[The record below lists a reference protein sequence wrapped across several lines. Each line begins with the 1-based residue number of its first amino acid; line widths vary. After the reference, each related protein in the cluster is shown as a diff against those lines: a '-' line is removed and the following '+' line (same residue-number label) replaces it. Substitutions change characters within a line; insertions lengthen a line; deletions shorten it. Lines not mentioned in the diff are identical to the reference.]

1 MNLGDEIRRRFSE
14 QPPGTAES
22 AQNLESALEEARRAK
37 AQLAEVQAE
46 LAEAQRVKFR
56 MLEEQ
61 AEVQAELAEAQRVK
75 FRMLEEQGQLQAQL
89 EAVQAQLAEA
99 QAYIAELK
107 RQLFGSKGEP
117 LSAEQQAQL
126 EQLADDAQEQ
136 AKSPAPASQEVL
148 EEEEQAK
155 KERRKSKRPS
165 RHPLPATMETET
177 VTLEPENKHCP
188 RCGLEQHRIGEEV
201 SEEFEYIPA
210 KLIRRRTVRPKLA
223 CRCEEST
230 VVIAPMPP
238 RLLPQSKLGL
248 GLAVHLLLTRFDD
261 HLSFYRLEH
270 IFRERHGVEIPRQQM
285 VQWIEHI
292 AGWLKPIYEA
302 MWQEMKAGNYL
313 QIDET
318 PVKVLDRDVSGKTA
332 RGYLW
337 FYAVPRE
344 DVILEFCSS
353 RGQDAPN
360 KRLQG
365 FQGTIQTDAY
375 EVYEAVVKK
384 NPKIERI
391 GCLAH
396 ARRYVYKALQESL
409 GEAVWFIGRIRE
421 LYRIESAARALDH
434 AERHALRQA
443 QAPPLWAALQTRAEE
458 LRPKLLP
465 QSTMGKAVNYFLNEY
480 KALEG
485 YLRDGRFEIDNNLIE
500 NAIRPT
506 AVGRRRWLFIGHPQ
520 AGWRSAVIYSLLLSC
535 RRRGINPQSYLSD
548 VLNRLPSTKITEIHQ
563 LLPGHWK
570 PSSPNSS

>member
-1 MNLGDEIRRRFSE
+1 MNLREEIRRRFSE
-14 QPPGTAES
+14 QPPATAES
-22 AQNLESALEEARRAK
+22 TGNLEAALEEARRAK
-37 AQLAEVQAE
+37 AQLVEVQ
-46 LAEAQRVKFR
+46 K
-56 MLEEQ
+56 
-61 AEVQAELAEAQRVK
+61 
-75 FRMLEEQGQLQAQL
+75 QL
-89 EAVQAQLAEA
+89 EQEQRAKCQLAEA
-99 QAYIAELK
+99 LMEVQVQLAEAKAYIAELK

-117 LSAEQQAQL
+117 LSAEQEAQL

-136 AKSPAPASQEVL
+136 AKSPAPASLEVL
-148 EEEEQAK
+148 AEEEQAK

-165 RHPLPATMETET
+165 RHPLPSTMETET

-210 KLIRRRTVRPKLA
+210 KLIRRRTVRPKYA

-353 RGQDAPN
+353 RGQEAPN
-360 KRLQG
+360 QRLQG
-365 FQGTIQTDAY
+365 FQGPSRPTPMKCT
-375 EVYEAVVKK
+375 K
-384 NPKIERI
+384 RWS
-391 GCLAH
+391 
-396 ARRYVYKALQESL
+396 R
-409 GEAVWFIGRIRE
+409 RIR
-421 LYRIESAARALDH
+421 RSSESGAWRTPEGTSTRRCRNRWEKRSGSS
-434 AERHALRQA
+434 ERFVSCTASNM
-443 QAPPLWAALQTRAEE
+443 
-458 LRPKLLP
+458 RPVRWITPNAMLC
-465 QSTMGKAVNYFLNEY
+465 
-480 KALEG
+480 
-485 YLRDGRFEIDNNLIE
+485 GRCK
-500 NAIRPT
+500 R
-506 AVGRRRWLFIGHPQ
+506 
-520 AGWRSAVIYSLLLSC
+520 LLSGPPCKPAPRNYDRSCC
-535 RRRGINPQSYLSD
+535 RKAPWAR
-548 VLNRLPSTKITEIHQ
+548 PSTIF
-563 LLPGHWK
+563 
-570 PSSPNSS
+570 

>member
-1 MNLGDEIRRRFSE
+1 M
-14 QPPGTAES
+14 
-22 AQNLESALEEARRAK
+22 
-37 AQLAEVQAE
+37 
-46 LAEAQRVKFR
+46 
-56 MLEEQ
+56 
-61 AEVQAELAEAQRVK
+61 
-75 FRMLEEQGQLQAQL
+75 
-89 EAVQAQLAEA
+89 
-99 QAYIAELK
+99 
-107 RQLFGSKGEP
+107 
-117 LSAEQQAQL
+117 SAEQEAQL

-136 AKSPAPASQEVL
+136 AKSPAPASLEVL
-148 EEEEQAK
+148 EEEEEQAK

-177 VTLEPENKHCP
+177 VTLEPENKDCP

-210 KLIRRRTVRPKLA
+210 RLIRRRTVRPKYA

-396 ARRYVYKALQESL
+396 ARRYFYKALQESL
-409 GEAVWFIGRIRE
+409 GEAVWFIGKIRE
-421 LYRIESAARALDH
+421 LYRIEYAARALDH
-434 AERHALRQA
+434 TERHALRQV
-443 QAPPLWAALQTRAEE
+443 QAPPLWAVLQTRAEE

-548 VLNRLPSTKITEIHQ
+548 VLNRLPSIKITEIHQ

-570 PSSPNSS
+570 PSPPNTS

>member
-22 AQNLESALEEARRAK
+22 AQNLEAALEEARRAK
-37 AQLAEVQAE
+37 AQLAEAQAE

-56 MLEEQ
+56 MVEEQ
-61 AEVQAELAEAQRVK
+61 A
-75 FRMLEEQGQLQAQL
+75 QLQAQL

-117 LSAEQQAQL
+117 LSAEQEAQL
-126 EQLADDAQEQ
+126 EQLANDAQEQ

-148 EEEEQAK
+148 EEEEEEEQAK

-165 RHPLPATMETET
+165 RHPLPATMETVT
-177 VTLEPENKHCP
+177 VTLEPENKDCP

-353 RGQDAPN
+353 RGQEAPN

-409 GEAVWFIGRIRE
+409 GEAVWFIGKIRE
-421 LYRIESAARALDH
+421 LYRIESAARVLDH

-465 QSTMGKAVNYFLNEY
+465 QSTMGKAVNYFLNEH

-570 PSSPNSS
+570 PSPPNTS

>member
-1 MNLGDEIRRRFSE
+1 V
-14 QPPGTAES
+14 
-22 AQNLESALEEARRAK
+22 
-37 AQLAEVQAE
+37 LA
-46 LAEAQRVKFR
+46 
-56 MLEEQ
+56 
-61 AEVQAELAEAQRVK
+61 
-75 FRMLEEQGQLQAQL
+75 
-89 EAVQAQLAEA
+89 
-99 QAYIAELK
+99 
-107 RQLFGSKGEP
+107 
-117 LSAEQQAQL
+117 
-126 EQLADDAQEQ
+126 
-136 AKSPAPASQEVL
+136 
-148 EEEEQAK
+148 EEEQAK

-177 VTLEPENKHCP
+177 VTLEPENTHCP

-210 KLIRRRTVRPKLA
+210 KLIRRRTVRPKYA

-353 RGQDAPN
+353 RGQEAPN

-384 NPKIERI
+384 NPKIVRI

-396 ARRYVYKALQESL
+396 ARRYFYKALQESL
-409 GEAVWFIGRIRE
+409 GEAVWFIGKIRE
-421 LYRIESAARALDH
+421 LYRIEYAARALDH
-434 AERHALRQA
+434 TERHALRQV
-443 QAPPLWAALQTRAEE
+443 QAPPLWAVLQARAEE

-548 VLNRLPSTKITEIHQ
+548 VLNRLPSTKITQIQE
-563 LLPGHWK
+563 LLPAQWK
-570 PSSPNSS
+570 PPSANTS

>member
-1 MNLGDEIRRRFSE
+1 MNLRNEIRRRFSE

-22 AQNLESALEEARRAK
+22 ARNLEAALEEAQRAK
-37 AQLAEVQAE
+37 AELAEVQ
-46 LAEAQRVKFR
+46 K
-56 MLEEQ
+56 
-61 AEVQAELAEAQRVK
+61 
-75 FRMLEEQGQLQAQL
+75 QL
-89 EAVQAQLAEA
+89 EQEQRAKCQLAEA
-99 QAYIAELK
+99 LMEVQVQLAEAKAYIVELK

-117 LSAEQQAQL
+117 LSAEQEAQL
-126 EQLADDAQEQ
+126 DQLADDAQEQ
-136 AKSPAPASQEVL
+136 AKSPAPATLEVL

-177 VTLEPENKHCP
+177 VTLEPENTHCP

-210 KLIRRRTVRPKLA
+210 RLIRRRTVRPKYA

-318 PVKVLDRDVSGKTA
+318 PVKVLDRDVPGKTA

-360 KRLQG
+360 QRLQG

-375 EVYEAVVKK
+375 EVYEAH
-384 NPKIERI
+384 E
-391 GCLAH
+391 C
-396 ARRYVYKALQESL
+396 
-409 GEAVWFIGRIRE
+409 
-421 LYRIESAARALDH
+421 
-434 AERHALRQA
+434 
-443 QAPPLWAALQTRAEE
+443 
-458 LRPKLLP
+458 
-465 QSTMGKAVNYFLNEY
+465 
-480 KALEG
+480 

-548 VLNRLPSTKITEIHQ
+548 ALSRLPSTKITEIHQ

-570 PSSPNSS
+570 PSPPNTS

>member
-1 MNLGDEIRRRFSE
+1 MNLRNEIRRRFSE

-22 AQNLESALEEARRAK
+22 ARNLEAALEEAQRAK
-37 AQLAEVQAE
+37 AELAEVQ
-46 LAEAQRVKFR
+46 K
-56 MLEEQ
+56 
-61 AEVQAELAEAQRVK
+61 
-75 FRMLEEQGQLQAQL
+75 QL
-89 EAVQAQLAEA
+89 EQEQRAKCQLAEA
-99 QAYIAELK
+99 LMEVQVQLAEAKAYIVELK

-117 LSAEQQAQL
+117 LSVEQEAQL

-136 AKSPAPASQEVL
+136 AKSPAPASLEVL

-177 VTLEPENKHCP
+177 VTLEPENKYCP

-210 KLIRRRTVRPKLA
+210 KLIRRRTVRPKYA

-292 AGWLKPIYEA
+292 ARRLKPIYEA
-302 MWQEMKAGNYL
+302 MWQEMKAGNYLQIDETPGNYL

-353 RGQDAPN
+353 RGQEAPN

-384 NPKIERI
+384 NPKIVRI

-396 ARRYVYKALQESL
+396 ARRYFYKALQESL
-409 GEAVWFIGRIRE
+409 GEAVWFIGKIRE
-421 LYRIESAARALDH
+421 LYRIEYAARALDH
-434 AERHALRQA
+434 TERHALRQV

-548 VLNRLPSTKITEIHQ
+548 VLNRLPSIKITEIHQ

-570 PSSPNSS
+570 PSPPNTS

>member
-1 MNLGDEIRRRFSE
+1 MCLWMIGCICVIVLFFFFIEFWFFFFLLFISFFFFFFFSSRRRH
-14 QPPGTAES
+14 T
-22 AQNLESALEEARRAK
+22 R
-37 AQLAEVQAE
+37 
-46 LAEAQRVKFR
+46 
-56 MLEEQ
+56 
-61 AEVQAELAEAQRVK
+61 
-75 FRMLEEQGQLQAQL
+75 
-89 EAVQAQLAEA
+89 
-99 QAYIAELK
+99 YIGDWSSDMCSSDL
-107 RQLFGSKGEP
+107 
-117 LSAEQQAQL
+117 
-126 EQLADDAQEQ
+126 
-136 AKSPAPASQEVL
+136 
-148 EEEEQAK
+148 
-155 KERRKSKRPS
+155 
-165 RHPLPATMETET
+165 
-177 VTLEPENKHCP
+177 
-188 RCGLEQHRIGEEV
+188 
-201 SEEFEYIPA
+201 
-210 KLIRRRTVRPKLA
+210 
-223 CRCEEST
+223 
-230 VVIAPMPP
+230 
-238 RLLPQSKLGL
+238 
-248 GLAVHLLLTRFDD
+248 
-261 HLSFYRLEH
+261 H

-353 RGQDAPN
+353 RGQEAPN

-384 NPKIERI
+384 NPKIVRI

-396 ARRYVYKALQESL
+396 ARRYFYKALQESL
-409 GEAVWFIGRIRE
+409 GEAVWFIGKIRE
-421 LYRIESAARALDH
+421 LYRIEYAARWVYH
-434 AERHALRQA
+434 TERHALRQV
-443 QAPPLWAALQTRAEE
+443 QAPPLWAVLQARAEE

-480 KALEG
+480 KALEC

-520 AGWRSAVIYSLLLSC
+520 AGWRS
-535 RRRGINPQSYLSD
+535 
-548 VLNRLPSTKITEIHQ
+548 EIGRAHV
-563 LLPGHWK
+563 
-570 PSSPNSS
+570 

>member
-1 MNLGDEIRRRFSE
+1 MNLRDEIRRRFSE

-22 AQNLESALEEARRAK
+22 ARNLEAALEEVQRAK
-37 AQLAEVQAE
+37 AELAEVQ
-46 LAEAQRVKFR
+46 K
-56 MLEEQ
+56 
-61 AEVQAELAEAQRVK
+61 
-75 FRMLEEQGQLQAQL
+75 QL
-89 EAVQAQLAEA
+89 EQEQRAKCQLAEA
-99 QAYIAELK
+99 LMEVQVQLAEAKAYIAELK

-117 LSAEQQAQL
+117 LSAEQEAQL
-126 EQLADDAQEQ
+126 EQLTNDAQEQ
-136 AKSPAPASQEVL
+136 AKSPAPASLEVL

-165 RHPLPATMETET
+165 RHPLPPTLETET
-177 VTLEPENKHCP
+177 VTLEPESTHC
-188 RCGLEQHRIGEEV
+188 RHCGQQQHRIGEEV
-201 SEEFEYIPA
+201 TEEFEYIPA
-210 KLIRRRTVRPKLA
+210 KLIRRRTVRPKYA

-248 GLAVHLLLTRFDD
+248 GLAVQLLLTRFDD

-285 VQWIEHI
+285 VQWTEHI
-292 AGWLKPIYEA
+292 AGWLKPIYDA

-396 ARRYVYKALQESL
+396 ARRYFYKALQESL
-409 GEAVWFIGRIRE
+409 GEAVWFIGKIRE

-434 AERHALRQA
+434 TERHALRQV

-465 QSTMGKAVNYFLNEY
+465 QSTMGKAVNYFLNEH
-480 KALEG
+480 KALHG

-570 PSSPNSS
+570 PSPPNTS

>member
-1 MNLGDEIRRRFSE
+1 MNLRDEIRKRFSE

-22 AQNLESALEEARRAK
+22 ARNLEAALEEARRAK

-46 LAEAQRVKFR
+46 LAEAQRVKSR

-75 FRMLEEQGQLQAQL
+75 FQMLEEQGQLQAQL

-99 QAYIAELK
+99 KAYIAELK

-117 LSAEQQAQL
+117 LSAEQEAQL

-136 AKSPAPASQEVL
+136 AKSPAPASLEVL

-177 VTLEPENKHCP
+177 VTLEPENTHCP

-210 KLIRRRTVRPKLA
+210 KLIRRRTVRPKFA
-223 CRCEEST
+223 CRCEQST

-248 GLAVHLLLTRFDD
+248 GLAVQLLLARFDD

-302 MWQEMKAGNYL
+302 MWQERKAGNYL

-396 ARRYVYKALQESL
+396 ARRYFYKALQESL
-409 GEAVWFIGRIRE
+409 GEAVWFIGKIRE
-421 LYRIESAARALDH
+421 LYRIEYAARALDH
-434 AERHALRQA
+434 TERHALRQV
-443 QAPPLWAALQTRAEE
+443 QAPPLWAVLQTRAEE

-570 PSSPNSS
+570 PFPPNTS

>member
-22 AQNLESALEEARRAK
+22 AQNLEAALEEARRAK
-37 AQLAEVQAE
+37 AQLAEAQAE

-56 MLEEQ
+56 MVEEQ
-61 AEVQAELAEAQRVK
+61 A
-75 FRMLEEQGQLQAQL
+75 QLQAQL

-117 LSAEQQAQL
+117 LSAEQEAQL
-126 EQLADDAQEQ
+126 EQLANDAQEQ

-148 EEEEQAK
+148 EEEEEEEEQAK

-165 RHPLPATMETET
+165 RHPLPATMETVT
-177 VTLEPENKHCP
+177 VTLEPENKDCP

-421 LYRIESAARALDH
+421 LYRIESAARVLDH
-434 AERHALRQA
+434 TERHALRQV

-570 PSSPNSS
+570 PSPPNTS

>member
-22 AQNLESALEEARRAK
+22 AQNLEAALEEARRAK
-37 AQLAEVQAE
+37 AQLAEAQAE

-56 MLEEQ
+56 MVEEQ
-61 AEVQAELAEAQRVK
+61 A
-75 FRMLEEQGQLQAQL
+75 QLQAQL

-117 LSAEQQAQL
+117 LSAEQEAQL
-126 EQLADDAQEQ
+126 EQLANDAQEQ

-148 EEEEQAK
+148 EEEEEEEDEEEQAK

-165 RHPLPATMETET
+165 RHPLPATMETVT
-177 VTLEPENKHCP
+177 VTLEPENKDCP

-353 RGQDAPN
+353 RGQEAPN

-409 GEAVWFIGRIRE
+409 GEAVWFIGKIRE
-421 LYRIESAARALDH
+421 LYRIESAARVLDH
-434 AERHALRQA
+434 TERHALRQV
-443 QAPPLWAALQTRAEE
+443 QAPPLWAVLQARAEE

-570 PSSPNSS
+570 PSPPNTS

>member
-1 MNLGDEIRRRFSE
+1 MNLHEEIRKRFSE
-14 QPPGTAES
+14 QPPGVAES
-22 AQNLESALEEARRAK
+22 ARKLEAALAEAQRAK
-37 AQLAEVQAE
+37 AQLAEVQKQLEQEQRAKCQ
-46 LAEAQRVKFR
+46 LAE
-56 MLEEQ
+56 
-61 AEVQAELAEAQRVK
+61 EL
-75 FRMLEEQGQLQAQL
+75 M
-89 EAVQAQLAEA
+89 AVQVQLAEA

-117 LSAEQQAQL
+117 LSAEQEAQL

-136 AKSPAPASQEVL
+136 AKSPAPASLEVL

-177 VTLEPENKHCP
+177 VTLEPENTHCP
-188 RCGLEQHRIGEEV
+188 RCG
-201 SEEFEYIPA
+201 P
-210 KLIRRRTVRPKLA
+210 

-248 GLAVHLLLTRFDD
+248 GLAVQLLLTRFDD

-285 VQWIEHI
+285 VQWTEHM

-318 PVKVLDRDVSGKTA
+318 PVKVLDRDVCGKTA

-384 NPKIERI
+384 NPKIARI

-396 ARRYVYKALQESL
+396 ARRYFYKALQESL
-409 GEAVWFIGRIRE
+409 GEAVWFIGKIRE
-421 LYRIESAARALDH
+421 LYRIEYAARALDH
-434 AERHALRQA
+434 TERHALRQV
-443 QAPPLWAALQTRAEE
+443 QAPPLWAVLQARAEE

-485 YLRDGRFEIDNNLIE
+485 YLRDGHFEIDNNLIE

-548 VLNRLPSTKITEIHQ
+548 VLNRLPSIKITEIHQ
-563 LLPGHWK
+563 LLPGRWK
-570 PSSPNSS
+570 PSPPNTS

>member
-1 MNLGDEIRRRFSE
+1 MNLRDEIRRRFSE
-14 QPPGTAES
+14 QPPGTAE
-22 AQNLESALEEARRAK
+22 AAGNLEAALEEARRAK
-37 AQLAEVQAE
+37 AQLAKVQAE
-46 LAEAQRVKFR
+46 
-56 MLEEQ
+56 
-61 AEVQAELAEAQRVK
+61 
-75 FRMLEEQGQLQAQL
+75 
-89 EAVQAQLAEA
+89 LAEA

-117 LSAEQQAQL
+117 LSVEQEAQL

-136 AKSPAPASQEVL
+136 AKSPAPASLEVL
-148 EEEEQAK
+148 AEEEQSK

-165 RHPLPATMETET
+165 RHPLPSTMETET

-210 KLIRRRTVRPKLA
+210 KLIRRRTVRPKYA

-248 GLAVHLLLTRFDD
+248 GLAVQLLLTRFDD

-353 RGQDAPN
+353 RGQEAPN

-384 NPKIERI
+384 NPKIARI

-396 ARRYVYKALQESL
+396 YLENEIIWSSL
-409 GEAVWFIGRIRE
+409 G
-421 LYRIESAARALDH
+421 
-434 AERHALRQA
+434 
-443 QAPPLWAALQTRAEE
+443 
-458 LRPKLLP
+458 
-465 QSTMGKAVNYFLNEY
+465 
-480 KALEG
+480 
-485 YLRDGRFEIDNNLIE
+485 
-500 NAIRPT
+500 
-506 AVGRRRWLFIGHPQ
+506 
-520 AGWRSAVIYSLLLSC
+520 
-535 RRRGINPQSYLSD
+535 
-548 VLNRLPSTKITEIHQ
+548 
-563 LLPGHWK
+563 
-570 PSSPNSS
+570 

>member
-1 MNLGDEIRRRFSE
+1 MNLREEIRRRFRE

-22 AQNLESALEEARRAK
+22 TRNLEAALEEARRAK
-37 AQLAEVQAE
+37 AELAEVQ
-46 LAEAQRVKFR
+46 K
-56 MLEEQ
+56 
-61 AEVQAELAEAQRVK
+61 
-75 FRMLEEQGQLQAQL
+75 QL
-89 EAVQAQLAEA
+89 EQEQRAKSQLAEA
-99 QAYIAELK
+99 LMEVQIQLAKAKAYIAELK

-117 LSAEQQAQL
+117 LSAEQEAQL
-126 EQLADDAQEQ
+126 EQLANDAQEQ
-136 AKSPAPASQEVL
+136 AKSPAPDSQEVL
-148 EEEEQAK
+148 EEEEQ
-155 KERRKSKRPS
+155 
-165 RHPLPATMETET
+165 
-177 VTLEPENKHCP
+177 
-188 RCGLEQHRIGEEV
+188 
-201 SEEFEYIPA
+201 
-210 KLIRRRTVRPKLA
+210 
-223 CRCEEST
+223 
-230 VVIAPMPP
+230 
-238 RLLPQSKLGL
+238 SKLGL
-248 GLAVHLLLTRFDD
+248 GLAVQRLFTRFDD
-261 HLSFYRLEH
+261 HLSLYRLEH

-353 RGQDAPN
+353 RGQEAPN

-396 ARRYVYKALQESL
+396 ARRYFYKALQESL
-409 GEAVWFIGRIRE
+409 GEAVWFIGKIRE
-421 LYRIESAARALDH
+421 LYRIEYAARALDH
-434 AERHALRQA
+434 TERHALRQV
-443 QAPPLWAALQTRAEE
+443 QAPPLWAVLQTRAEE
-458 LRPKLLP
+458 LRPRLLP
-465 QSTMGKAVNYFLNEY
+465 QSTMGKAVNYFLNEC

-548 VLNRLPSTKITEIHQ
+548 VLNRLPSIKITEIHQ

-570 PSSPNSS
+570 PSPPNTS

>member
-1 MNLGDEIRRRFSE
+1 
-14 QPPGTAES
+14 
-22 AQNLESALEEARRAK
+22 
-37 AQLAEVQAE
+37 
-46 LAEAQRVKFR
+46 
-56 MLEEQ
+56 
-61 AEVQAELAEAQRVK
+61 
-75 FRMLEEQGQLQAQL
+75 
-89 EAVQAQLAEA
+89 
-99 QAYIAELK
+99 
-107 RQLFGSKGEP
+107 
-117 LSAEQQAQL
+117 
-126 EQLADDAQEQ
+126 
-136 AKSPAPASQEVL
+136 
-148 EEEEQAK
+148 
-155 KERRKSKRPS
+155 
-165 RHPLPATMETET
+165 
-177 VTLEPENKHCP
+177 
-188 RCGLEQHRIGEEV
+188 
-201 SEEFEYIPA
+201 
-210 KLIRRRTVRPKLA
+210 
-223 CRCEEST
+223 

-337 FYAVPRE
+337 FYAVPRK

-353 RGQDAPN
+353 RGQEAPN

-396 ARRYVYKALQESL
+396 SRRYFYKALQESL
-409 GEAVWFIGRIRE
+409 GEAVWFIGKIRE

-434 AERHALRQA
+434 AERHALRQV
-443 QAPPLWAALQTRAEE
+443 QAPPLWAVLQTRAEE

-570 PSSPNSS
+570 PSPPNTS

>member
-1 MNLGDEIRRRFSE
+1 MNLRDEIRKRFSE

-22 AQNLESALEEARRAK
+22 AQNLEAALEEARRAK
-37 AQLAEVQAE
+37 AQL
-46 LAEAQRVKFR
+46 
-56 MLEEQ
+56 

-117 LSAEQQAQL
+117 LSAEQEAQL

-148 EEEEQAK
+148 EEEEEKEEEEEEQAK

-302 MWQEMKAGNYL
+302 IWQEMKAGNYL

-396 ARRYVYKALQESL
+396 ARRYFYKALQESL
-409 GEAVWFIGRIRE
+409 GEAVWFIGKIRE